1 MSIKRVQIG
10 SKLKLD
16 AVLKEQ
22 ETKKGVVI
30 CHPHPLYGGSMNNNV
45 VNALENGFYERGF
58 TTLKF
63 NFRGVGRSEGVYDEG
78 IGEMD
83 DVICAVNFLKETLKD
98 NASILLAGYSF
109 GAWVSI
115 RAALELEGID
125 SIFIVAYPFSVYDS
139 SPLKQ
144 FKGKM
149 VFVAGK
155 YDDIAPVEPLL
166 ELYKDLPL
174 TEKNLKIIES
184 DHFFF
189 GKENEITEFIK
200 EVF

>member
-125 SIFIVAYPFSVYDS
+125 SMFIVAYPFSVYDS

-155 YDDIAPVEPLL
+155 Y
-166 ELYKDLPL
+166 
-174 TEKNLKIIES
+174 
-184 DHFFF
+184 
-189 GKENEITEFIK
+189 
-200 EVF
+200 